1 MDYISE
7 EQWAVLRSTVNGV
20 IATVNDGLQALV
32 QIPGAGVVRKYI
44 QNSYRNDPWRLF
56 LEVVLVLILLN
67 YLFRRRF
74 RPKDKSVKL
83 TRKVRPAAP
92 TPRPRPRA
100 VALTRARVARGCPGL
115 PWLQEVD
122 ELVREWEP
130 KPLAPPVSAVA
141 KRDIEELPVVTKCV

>member
-7 EQWAVLRSTVNGV
+7 EQWAVLRSTVNGI
-20 IATVNDGLQALV
+20 IAAVNDGLQALV

-83 TRKVRPAAP
+83 TRKVHPTAP
-92 TPRPRPRA
+92 TLRLRQRTA
-100 VALTRARVARGCPGL
+100 MLTRTFVAGKCPCL
-115 PWLQEVD
+115 PWL
-122 ELVREWEP
+122 
-130 KPLAPPVSAVA
+130 
-141 KRDIEELPVVTKCV
+141 